1 MLKSIAADSTARR
14 LALSTMVVMAVV
26 LVSFCLSGQSEAEVG
41 DTFYSEGVQYKIVAE
56 PSESGTGTV
65 SVIGFDSDAEQDI
78 EITGQT
84 EFENKPYTIVSV
96 EAYALSKCDHLVSLN
111 LIGDVEI
118 GDDAFANCSAL
129 KAAFIPDV
137 TELGKGAFLRC
148 SSLTMMDLDAVTS
161 IGENAFAE
169 CYGLETVAFGKELD
183 HVEDNPFLDC
193 TSLSAM
199 FGLNVMDGVCL
210 VVHGKA
216 VSYAIASEKTSL
228 TLPESIE
235 AVGNSAFYGAGNLET
250 ANLESVVS
258 LESYAFGMCSNL
270 ASVTVSQ
277 SLANIGSNPF
287 FGCVLLAEFGGDH
300 PGIID
305 DGRMLVSGSKLVSYA
320 IGSGTSSIVIP
331 DGIEEVA
338 GSSFSR
344 CESLQHLDLGKVVA
358 IEDGAFEDCENIL
371 DIKFPDTLASLGIFS
386 FSLFFDRDVSVEN
399 MKGNIFMF
407 DGKETMRLA
416 YEITWNDYDGSLI
429 ETTLVKA
436 GTFPEH
442 EAPEA
447 PSGFV
452 FAGWDPAPVTAA
464 GDAVYTAKAVDSS
477 TMYSVQV
484 VRTGDDGS
492 VSKSTFKLLVG
503 SEIKS
508 DGLSL
513 KVGKYSMRTTIPDDT
528 DCYSYDFSGWLIDGR
543 PIPEGGTTV
552 MGDTVITGTTVA
564 ETKRYVIDLVVQGS
578 GSVSKDTLFL
588 PYGTLMYT
596 EGNTL
601 HAGDTEVVATPME
614 ASGDYIYRFS
624 GWGLDSVQVKK
635 NMTVTAVFED
645 VWIYF
650 YYDQLMYKIVSDTEV
665 EVVDYEDGLVTATI
679 PGSVS
684 YKGTDYAPIGIG
696 ETALAYCPTLTSIE
710 IGPCVRYIEYS
721 SLVCPRLVSISVDE
735 DSSYYSSVGGVLYD
749 KTGEVLVKFP
759 NAKQRIVIPDSVKK
773 IGEYAFYATG
783 YGVRDVG
790 GTPFTYASLPAS
802 VEEIGYGAFYGST
815 VETLKLNGDGT
826 VIDEYAFGRCDGLSY
841 VIFPK
846 NMSSWNTSDSA
857 FYGCVFH
864 DEDGNEV
871 EFDADSM
878 SGKKYTGEG
887 NQDLKLYVP
896 PAGGTIRMD
905 DLVYRITDSQNK
917 EVVLIGA
924 EESASGRITIE
935 DRIDYLGFDWNVTSI
950 ASKAFAGNDRIT
962 GVLCKA
968 DVGYRAFWKCTALQ
982 SVTLECESIGNYAFA
997 SCTSLKEV
1005 VVSLDG
1011 RGRLLANIGDSAF
1024 SGCTSLS
1031 RMDVSTAT
1039 TIGDKAFFHCAL
1051 KSINLRSAESIG
1063 GWAFNGNAL
1072 ERIEFGLNLT
1082 DVDPHAFG
1090 GYTLLD
1096 AEGSRVSVSAEGL
1109 LGKLFMGSDKVLQE
1123 VI

>member
-1 MLKSIAADSTARR
+1 MKSIAADSTARR

-41 DTFYSEGVQYKIVAE
+41 DTFYSEGVQYKIVAV

-96 EAYALSKCDHLVSLN
+96 EAYALSKCDRLVSLN

-118 GDDAFANCSAL
+118 GDYAFANCSAL
-129 KAAFIPDV
+129 KAASIPDV
-137 TELGKGAFLRC
+137 TELSKGAFLRC
-148 SSLTMMDLDAVTS
+148 SSLTTMDLDAVTS

-199 FGLNVMDGVCL
+199 SGPNVMDGVCL
-210 VVHGKA
+210 VVSNKA
-216 VSYAIASEKTSL
+216 ASYAIASEKTSL
-228 TLPESIE
+228 TFLESIE
-235 AVGNSAFYGAGNLET
+235 AVGNSAFYGASNLE
-250 ANLESVVS
+250 AVNLESVVS
-258 LESYAFGMCSNL
+258 LESYAFGKCSSL

-277 SLANIGSNPF
+277 SLTSIGSNPF
-287 FGCVLLAEFGGDH
+287 VGCVSLTEFGGDH
-300 PGIID
+300 PGIKD
-305 DGRMLVSGSKLVSYA
+305 DGRMLVSGSKLISYA
-320 IGSGTSSIVIP
+320 IGSGASSIVIP
-331 DGIEEVA
+331 DGVEAVA
-338 GSSFSR
+338 GSSFSG

-358 IEDGAFEDCENIL
+358 IEDSAFDECRNIL
-371 DIKFPDTLASLGIFS
+371 DITFPDTLESLGTFS
-386 FSLFFDRDVSVEN
+386 FDLFFDRDVSAEN
-399 MKGNIFMF
+399 MKGNTFIF
-407 DGKETMRLA
+407 DGKETMCLA
-416 YEITWNDYDGSLI
+416 YEIAWNDYDGSLI
-429 ETTLVKA
+429 ETTIVMV
-436 GTFPEH
+436 GTVPEH

-452 FAGWDPAPVTAA
+452 FAGWDPVPVAA
-464 GDAVYTAKAVDSS
+464 EGDAVYTAKAVDAS
-477 TMYSVQV
+477 TKYSVQV
-484 VRTGDDGS
+484 VRTSADGS
-492 VSKSTFKLLVG
+492 VSRSTFKLSAG
-503 SEIKS
+503 SEIES

-513 KVGKYSMRTTIPDDT
+513 KVGKYSIKTVVPEDT
-528 DCYSYDFSGWLIDGR
+528 DRYSYDFSGWLIDGE

-552 MGDTVITGTTVA
+552 MGDTVITGTIVA
-564 ETKRYVIDLVVQGS
+564 ETRMYEIDFVAQGS
-578 GSVSKDTLFL
+578 GSVSEDTLFL

-596 EGNTL
+596 EGNIL

-614 ASGDYIYRFS
+614 AGGDYIYRFS
-624 GWGLDSVQVKK
+624 GWDLDGVQVKK
-635 NMTVTAVFED
+635 SMTVTAVFED

-684 YKGTDYAPIGIG
+684 YKGTDYTPIGIG

-735 DSSYYSSVGGVLYD
+735 DSSCYSSVGGVLYD

-759 NAKQRIVIPDSVKK
+759 NAKQRIIIPNSVKK

-826 VIDEYAFGRCDGLSY
+826 VIDEYAFGMCDSLSY

-846 NMSSWNTSDSA
+846 NMSSRNTSDSA
-857 FYGCVFH
+857 FSGCVFH
-864 DEDGNEV
+864 DENGNEV

-878 SGKKYTGEG
+878 SGKKYTGDG

-896 PAGGTIRMD
+896 PVGGTIRMD
-905 DLVYRITDSQNK
+905 DLVYRITDSQHR

-924 EESASGRITIE
+924 EESASGYITIE
-935 DRIDYLGFDWNVTSI
+935 QYVDYLGFDWKVTSV

-962 GVLCKA
+962 GVFCKA

-982 SVTLECESIGNYAFA
+982 SVTLECENIGNYAFA
-997 SCTSLKEV
+997 SCTSLNEV
-1005 VVSLDG
+1005 AISHDGSGDRSLT
-1011 RGRLLANIGDSAF
+1011 NIGASAF

-1031 RMDVSTAT
+1031 RMDASTAK

-1051 KSINLRSAESIG
+1051 KSISLLSAVSIG

-1072 ERIEFGLNLT
+1072 ESIEFGEYLT
-1082 DVDPHAFG
+1082 DVDSHAFG

-1096 AEGSRVSVSAEGL
+1096 VEGSRVSVSADGL
-1109 LGKLFMGSDKVLQE
+1109 RGKLFLGSDKVLQD
-1123 VI
+1123 VA